1 MRFGLFQTIQ
11 WPAGT
16 GQPDRYRQGID
27 EVLLAEDLGFDS
39 VWLTEHH
46 FSRHGLISDN
56 LALLAYLAARTTT
69 IRLGTAVLVLPIRDP
84 LRVAETAATIDVL
97 SHGRLDLGIGHGYQ
111 RSEFDGFNVP
121 LEDRKERFREAR
133 DVILQAWSP
142 EPFTHRGQYWIYNEV
157 DAQPKPVQRPHP
169 PLWVAT
175 DSLEGMTECVENG
188 WGILLPQG
196 RPFDAVAGQVERF
209 VAASRSLGREP
220 DFERI
225 ILARALYVAA
235 TDQAAWDEVAGPY
248 RDFLNLASALAAK
261 PQPVGPSVTANNPFQ
276 GDPKMENSVVFGS
289 PDSCIATLRK
299 FEALGLRRIIGFVHI
314 GGLPAAQI
322 EASMRL
328 FAREVMPQLARV

>member
-11 WPAGT
+11 WPVGT
-16 GQPDRYRQGID
+16 EQPDRYRQGID
-27 EVLLAEDLGFDS
+27 EVLLAEELGFDS

-84 LRVAETAATIDVL
+84 VRVAETAATIDVL
-97 SHGRLDLGIGHGYQ
+97 SGGRLDLGIGHGYQ

-121 LEDRKERFREAR
+121 LEDRRERFREAR
-133 DVILQAWSP
+133 DVILQAWSH
-142 EPFTHRGQYWIYNEV
+142 ERFSHHGQYWTYNDV

-175 DSLEGMTECVENG
+175 DSLEGMTECVQNG

-209 VAASRSLGREP
+209 TAASRSLGQEP

-235 TDQAAWDEVAGPY
+235 TDQAAWDEVSGPY
-248 RDFLNLASALAAK
+248 RDFLNLASALAK
-261 PQPVGPSVTANNPFQ
+261 PQPGAAVAAASNPFQ

-289 PDSCIATLRK
+289 PDSCIATLQK
-299 FEALGLRRIIGFVHI
+299 FGSLGLRRIIGFVHI
-314 GGLPAAQI
+314 GGLPPARIQ
-322 EASMRL
+322 ESMRL
-328 FAREVMPQLARV
+328 FAREVMPQLEGV